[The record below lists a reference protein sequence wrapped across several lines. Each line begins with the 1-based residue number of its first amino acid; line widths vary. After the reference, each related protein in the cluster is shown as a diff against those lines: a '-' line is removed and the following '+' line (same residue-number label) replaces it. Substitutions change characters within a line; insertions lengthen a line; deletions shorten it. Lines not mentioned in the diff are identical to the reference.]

1 MITAFVHVACNP
13 GKLDEL
19 AETIAQ
25 VEGVTEV
32 YSVTGDYDL
41 LVVIRTAHV
50 DDLPGI
56 VTDTILKKDGITRAN
71 TSIGFKVYS
80 KHNLEA
86 MFSIGL
92 D

>member
-1 MITAFVHVACNP
+1 MITAFVHISCSP

-19 AETIAQ
+19 AESISQ

-41 LVVIRTAHV
+41 LIIIRTASI
-50 DDLPGI
+50 DELPGI
-56 VTDTILKKDGITRAN
+56 VTDNILKRDGITKAN

-80 KHNLEA
+80 KHNLET